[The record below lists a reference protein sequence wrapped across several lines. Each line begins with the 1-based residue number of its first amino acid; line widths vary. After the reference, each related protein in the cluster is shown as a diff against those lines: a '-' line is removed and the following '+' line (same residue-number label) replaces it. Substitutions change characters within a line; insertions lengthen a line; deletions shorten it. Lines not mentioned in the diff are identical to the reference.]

1 MGLLNPIPRRE
12 DMATAPHE
20 QLYMAR
26 YGAKDQELQDLL
38 AAYEHRAFAR
48 EATRDNP
55 LMAVP
60 IAASIPIYQL
70 AKLFGATNARSSPS
84 LFQAGQGLLGIGEG
98 LFGGRK

>member
-1 MGLLNPIPRRE
+1 MGLLTPIPSRE
-12 DMATAPHE
+12 DMPGAPHD

-26 YGAKDQELQDLL
+26 YSAKDPALQDLL

-55 LMAVP
+55 LMALP
-60 IAASIPIYQL
+60 IAAGVPLYQL
-70 AKLFGATNARSSPS
+70 AKALGMTSSRSSPS

-98 LFGGRK
+98 LFKR